1 LLKKIQKKDFKIL
14 IIHFCKLILLRNLK
28 LNQFVNSLKT
38 ITTMAA
44 TTKTATTNDWLATIQ
59 SSLESAFAYFK
70 AQSQLEKAPEAVKE
84 MVEAYEELAKSWFES
99 LRAVA
104 QAKSV
109 TELNDFVSSNTKKF
123 QASAINAPAK
133 WVSFYS
139 TVATSKNVPAGSVK
153 ELFEIW
159 KPVYSI
165 K

>member
-1 LLKKIQKKDFKIL
+1 
-14 IIHFCKLILLRNLK
+14 
-28 LNQFVNSLKT
+28 
-38 ITTMAA
+38 MAA
-44 TTKTATTNDWLATIQ
+44 TTKTATTTNDWLATFQ

-70 AQSQLEKAPEAVKE
+70 TQAQLEKAPEVVKE
-84 MVEAYEELAKSWFES
+84 TVEAYEDLAKSWFES

-109 TELNDFVSSNTKKF
+109 TELNEFVSNNTKKF
-123 QASAINAPAK
+123 QTSAIHAPAK

-139 TVATSKNVPAGSVK
+139 AVATSKSIPAGSVK

-165 K
+165 N

>member
-1 LLKKIQKKDFKIL
+1 
-14 IIHFCKLILLRNLK
+14 
-28 LNQFVNSLKT
+28 
-38 ITTMAA
+38 MAA
-44 TTKTATTNDWLATIQ
+44 TTKTATTTNDWLATLQ

-70 AQSQLEKAPEAVKE
+70 AQCQLEKAPETVKE
-84 MVEAYEELAKSWFES
+84 AVEAYEDLAKSWFES

-104 QAKSV
+104 QAKSIA
-109 TELNDFVSSNTKKF
+109 ELNDFVSSNTKKF
-123 QASAINAPAK
+123 QSTAVNAPAK

-139 TVATSKNVPAGSVK
+139 TVAANKNVPAGSVK